1 MPTPGSFAFV
11 PVVNKNSVGVGEA
24 MLGGNGRLGRSSR
37 GDASFGGGGGGAS
50 EPSAFSGLVV
60 RLGDSVDSVEALD
73 DPLAGH

>member
-1 MPTPGSFAFV
+1 
-11 PVVNKNSVGVGEA
+11 

-37 GDASFGGGGGGAS
+37 GGSSFGGGGSGGAS
-50 EPSAFSGLVV
+50 AVSAFSGLVV